1 MTTGTMKNSSLQR
14 EATKAALIRREAD
27 LQAAMKSP
35 TGLSKIAANLA
46 SPVRKY
52 LDYIGIFRK
61 FAVTEGWPDG
71 MPMIYDNDIEEFTAA
86 KIGANGTTRIIEVQ
100 VERTTLDEFEIVV
113 KPKVPYAEL
122 YKRLYQVMKRVKER
136 LEQGMAL
143 REDLYG
149 FSLLETVSQ
158 QLNVTTAVTTYLT
171 KDALAKAFTEVEKHR
186 LRVKSVLMSPF
197 GIQGVRR
204 WDYLM
209 VDNVAREEIRKS
221 GYLGSIWDADI
232 YINDQVTSGTF
243 YIIAEPEFT
252 AWMPIR
258 RDVDVI
264 PADDPD
270 NLLLGFVGYELLGMT
285 VHNAK
290 AVSKGTFNTAG

>member
-1 MTTGTMKNSSLQR
+1 MKTKQASLKR
-14 EATKAALIRREAD
+14 EAAKASMMRKEAD

-35 TGLSKIAANLA
+35 TGLHKIAANLA

-52 LDYIGIFRK
+52 LDYIGIYRK
-61 FAVTEGWPDG
+61 FSITEGWPDG
-71 MPMIYDNDIEEFTAA
+71 MPIIYDNDIEEFTAV
-86 KIGANGTTRIIEVQ
+86 KIGANGTSRIIEVE
-100 VERTTLDEFEIVV
+100 VERTTLEEFEIIVR
-113 KPKVPYAEL
+113 PKVPYAEL

-149 FSLLETVSQ
+149 FSLLETASQ
-158 QLNVTTAVTTYLT
+158 QVNTTSVISTYLT
-171 KDALAKAFTEVEKHR
+171 KDALARAFTQVEQHR
-186 LRVKSVLMSPF
+186 LRVKSILMSPY
-197 GIQGVRR
+197 GIQGIRR
-204 WDYLM
+204 WQYQD

-232 YINDQVTSGTF
+232 FINDQITSGTF

-252 AWMPIR
+252 AWTPIR

-270 NLLLGFVGYELLGMT
+270 NLLLGFVGYELLAMT
-285 VHNAK
+285 VHNGK
-290 AVSKGTFNTAG
+290 AVAKGTFNTAG

>member
-1 MTTGTMKNSSLQR
+1 MIEKNATLQR
-14 EATKAALIRREAD
+14 EAAKAALIRREAD

-35 TGLSKIAANLA
+35 TGLHKIAANLA

-52 LDYIGIFRK
+52 LDYIGIWRK
-61 FAVTEGWPDG
+61 FCVVEGWPDG
-71 MPMIYDNDIEEFTAA
+71 MPMIYDNDITEFTAV
-86 KIGANGTTRIIEVQ
+86 KIGRNGTTRIIECEVD
-100 VERTTLDEFEIVV
+100 RTTLEEFEIVV

-149 FSLLETVSQ
+149 FSLLETASQ
-158 QLNVTTAVTTYLT
+158 QLNTTIAITTYLT
-171 KDALAKAFTEVEKHR
+171 KDALAQAFTQVEKHR
-186 LRVKSVLMSPF
+186 LRVKSILMSPF
-197 GIQGVRR
+197 GIQGIRR
-204 WDYLM
+204 WDYLTI
-209 VDNVAREEIRKS
+209 DNVAREEIRKS

-243 YIIAEPEFT
+243 YIIAEPEFS

-285 VHNAK
+285 FHNGRA
-290 AVSKGTFNTAG
+290 AAKGTFNTAG

>member
-1 MTTGTMKNSSLQR
+1 MVQSGNATVQR
-14 EATKAALIRREAD
+14 EAAKASMLRKEAD

-35 TGLSKIAANLA
+35 TGLHKIAANLA

-52 LDYIGIFRK
+52 LDYIGIYRRFT
-61 FAVTEGWPDG
+61 VCEGWPDG
-71 MPMIYDNDIEEFTAA
+71 MPIIYDNDIEEFTAV
-86 KIGANGTTRIIEVQ
+86 KIGRNGTTRIIEAEV
-100 VERTTLDEFEIVV
+100 VRTELEEFEIVV
-113 KPKVPYAEL
+113 RPKVPYAEL

-149 FSLLETVSQ
+149 FSLLEVASQ
-158 QLNVTTAVTTYLT
+158 QVNTTVVITTYLT
-171 KDALAKAFTEVEKHR
+171 KDALARAFTQVERNR
-186 LRVKSVLMSPF
+186 LRVKSILMSPY
-197 GIQGVRR
+197 GIQGIRR
-204 WDYLM
+204 WQYSDI
-209 VDNVAREEIRKS
+209 DNVAREEIRKS

-252 AWMPIR
+252 AWTPIR

-270 NLLLGFVGYELLGMT
+270 NLLLGFVGYELLAMT
-285 VHNAK
+285 VHNGK
-290 AVSKGTFNTAG
+290 AVAKGQFDTNG

>member
-1 MTTGTMKNSSLQR
+1 MVQKQASMKR
-14 EATKAALIRREAD
+14 EAAKASLMRKEAD

-35 TGLSKIAANLA
+35 TGLHKIAANLA

-52 LDYIGIFRK
+52 LDYIGIYRK
-61 FAVTEGWPDG
+61 FGIVEGWPDG
-71 MPMIYDNDIEEFTAA
+71 MPIIYDNDIDEFTAV
-86 KIGANGTTRIIEVQ
+86 KIGRNGTTRIIEVE
-100 VERTTLDEFEIVV
+100 VERTELEEFEIVV
-113 KPKVPYAEL
+113 RPKVPYAEL

-149 FSLLETVSQ
+149 FSLLETASQ
-158 QLNVTTAVTTYLT
+158 TVNTTIVIATYLT
-171 KDALAKAFTEVEKHR
+171 KDALARAFTQVERHR
-186 LRVKSVLMSPF
+186 LRVKSILMSPY
-197 GIQGVRR
+197 GIQGIRR
-204 WDYLM
+204 WQYADI
-209 VDNVAREEIRKS
+209 DNVAREEIRKS

-232 YINDQVTSGTF
+232 YINDQVTSGVF

-252 AWMPIR
+252 AWTPIR

-270 NLLLGFVGYELLGMT
+270 NLLLGFVGYELLAMT
-285 VHNAK
+285 VHNGR
-290 AVSKGTFNTAG
+290 AVAKGTFNTAG

>member
-1 MTTGTMKNSSLQR
+1 MQTKKSPTMKR
-14 EATKAALIRREAD
+14 EAAKAAMMRKEAD

-35 TGLSKIAANLA
+35 SGLHKIAANLA

-52 LDYIGIFRK
+52 LDYIGIYRK
-61 FAVTEGWPDG
+61 FSVTEGWPDG
-71 MPMIYDNDIEEFTAA
+71 MPIIYDNDIEEFTAV
-86 KIGANGTTRIIEVQ
+86 KIGRNGTTRIIEIE
-100 VERTTLDEFEIVV
+100 VERTELEEFEIAVR
-113 KPKVPYAEL
+113 PKVPYAEL

-149 FSLLETVSQ
+149 FSLLETASQ
-158 QLNVTTAVTTYLT
+158 QVNTTIAITTYLT
-171 KDALAKAFTEVEKHR
+171 KDALARAFTQVERWR
-186 LRVKSVLMSPF
+186 LRVKSILMSPY
-197 GIQGVRR
+197 GIQGIRR
-204 WDYLM
+204 WRYEDI
-209 VDNVAREEIRKS
+209 DNVAREEIRKS
-221 GYLGSIWDADI
+221 GYLGTIWDADI

-252 AWMPIR
+252 AWTPIR

-270 NLLLGFVGYELLGMT
+270 NLLLGFVGYELLAMT
-285 VHNAK
+285 VHNGK
-290 AVSKGTFNTAG
+290 AVAKGTFNTAG

>member
-1 MTTGTMKNSSLQR
+1 MIEKNSTLQR
-14 EATKAALIRREAD
+14 EAAKASLIRKEAD

-46 SPVRKY
+46 SPVRKF
-52 LDYIGIFRK
+52 LDYLGIFRK
-61 FAVTEGWPDG
+61 FAVAEGWPDG
-71 MPMIYDNDIEEFTAA
+71 MPMIFDNDIIPEFNAV
-86 KIGANGTTRIIEVQ
+86 KIGRNGTTRIIEIEVD
-100 VERTTLDEFEIVV
+100 RTTLDEFEIVV
-113 KPKVPYAEL
+113 RPKVPYAEL

-149 FSLLETVSQ
+149 FSLLETASQ
-158 QLNVTTAVTTYLT
+158 QLNTTTAITTYLT
-171 KDALAKAFTEVEKHR
+171 KDALAQAFTQVEKYR
-186 LRVKSVLMSPF
+186 LRVKSILMSPF
-197 GIQGVRR
+197 GIQGIRR
-204 WDYLM
+204 WDYLA

-243 YIIAEPEFT
+243 YVIAEPEFT

-258 RDVDVI
+258 RDVDVV

-285 VHNAK
+285 VHNAR
-290 AVSKGTFNTAG
+290 AVAKGTFNIAG

>member
-1 MTTGTMKNSSLQR
+1 MITKEATLKR
-14 EATKAALIRREAD
+14 EAAKAAMLRREAD

-35 TGLSKIAANLA
+35 NGLSKIAANLA

-61 FAVTEGWPDG
+61 FCVTENWPDG
-71 MPMIYDNDIEEFTAA
+71 MPIIYDNDISEFTAV
-86 KIGANGTTRIIEVQ
+86 KVGSNGTTRIIEVE
-100 VERTTLDEFEIVV
+100 VERTTLTEFEIVV
-113 KPKVPYAEL
+113 RPKVPYAEL

-143 REDLYG
+143 REDIYG
-149 FSLLETVSQ
+149 FSLLETASQ
-158 QLNVTTAVTTYLT
+158 QVNTTIAITTYLT
-171 KDALAKAFTEVEKHR
+171 KDALAQAFTQVEKNR
-186 LRVKSVLMSPF
+186 LRVKSILMSPF
-197 GIQGVRR
+197 GIQGIRR
-204 WDYLM
+204 WDYNTI
-209 VDNVAREEIRKS
+209 DNVAREEIRKS

-258 RDVDVI
+258 KDVDVI

-270 NLLLGFVGYELLGMT
+270 NLLLGFVGYELLAMT
-285 VHNAK
+285 VHNGR
-290 AVSKGTFNTAG
+290 AVAKGTFNTAG

>member
-1 MTTGTMKNSSLQR
+1 MVDKTATLNR
-14 EATKAALIRREAD
+14 EAAKAAMLRREAD
-27 LQAAMKSP
+27 LQAAMKNP
-35 TGLSKIAANLA
+35 TGLHKIAANLA

-71 MPMIYDNDIEEFTAA
+71 MPMIYDNDIGEFTAV
-86 KIGANGTTRIIEVQ
+86 KIGKNGTTRIIEVE

-113 KPKVPYAEL
+113 RPKVPYAEL

-149 FSLLETVSQ
+149 FSLLETASQ
-158 QLNVTTAVTTYLT
+158 QVNTTIAISTYLT
-171 KDALAKAFTEVEKHR
+171 KDALARAFSQVEKHR
-186 LRVKSVLMSPF
+186 LRVKSILMSPF
-197 GIQGVRR
+197 GIQGIRR
-204 WDYLM
+204 WDYQTI
-209 VDNVAREEIRKS
+209 DNVAREEIRKS

-285 VHNAK
+285 VHNGR
-290 AVSKGTFNTAG
+290 AVAKGTFDING

>member
-1 MTTGTMKNSSLQR
+1 MKTKQASLKR
-14 EATKAALIRREAD
+14 EAAKASMMRKEAD

-35 TGLSKIAANLA
+35 TGLHKIAANLA

-52 LDYIGIFRK
+52 LDYIGIYRK
-61 FAVTEGWPDG
+61 FSLTEGWPDG
-71 MPMIYDNDIEEFTAA
+71 MPIIYDNDIEEFTAV
-86 KIGANGTTRIIEVQ
+86 KIGVNGTTRIIEVE
-100 VERTTLDEFEIVV
+100 VERTTLEEFEIVV
-113 KPKVPYAEL
+113 RPKVPYAEL

-149 FSLLETVSQ
+149 FSLLETASQ
-158 QLNVTTAVTTYLT
+158 QVNTTIAISTYLT
-171 KDALAKAFTEVEKHR
+171 KDALARAFTQVERHR
-186 LRVKSVLMSPF
+186 LRVKSILMSPY
-197 GIQGVRR
+197 GIQGIRR
-204 WDYLM
+204 WQYQDI
-209 VDNVAREEIRKS
+209 DNVAREEIRKS

-232 YINDQVTSGTF
+232 YINDQITSGTF

-252 AWMPIR
+252 AWTPIR

-270 NLLLGFVGYELLGMT
+270 NLLLGFVGYELLAMT
-285 VHNAK
+285 VHNGK
-290 AVSKGTFNTAG
+290 AVAKGTFNTAG

>member
-1 MTTGTMKNSSLQR
+1 MQTKQASIKR
-14 EATKAALIRREAD
+14 EASKAAMMRKEAD

-35 TGLSKIAANLA
+35 TGLHKIAANLA

-52 LDYIGIFRK
+52 LDYIGIYRK
-61 FAVTEGWPDG
+61 FSIAEGWPDG
-71 MPMIYDNDIEEFTAA
+71 MPIIYDNDIDEFTAV
-86 KIGANGTTRIIEVQ
+86 KIGRNGTTRIIEIE
-100 VERTTLDEFEIVV
+100 VERTELTEFEIVV

-149 FSLLETVSQ
+149 FSLLETASQ
-158 QLNVTTAVTTYLT
+158 QVNTTIAITTYLT
-171 KDALAKAFTEVEKHR
+171 KDALAQAFTQVEQHR
-186 LRVKSVLMSPF
+186 LRVKSILMSPF
-197 GIQGVRR
+197 GIQGIRR
-204 WDYLM
+204 WRYED

-221 GYLGSIWDADI
+221 GYLGSLWDADI
-232 YINDQVTSGTF
+232 YINDQVTSGVF

-252 AWMPIR
+252 AWTPIR

-270 NLLLGFVGYELLGMT
+270 NLLLGFVGYELLAMT
-285 VHNAK
+285 VHNGR
-290 AVSKGTFNTAG
+290 AVAKGTFNTAG

>member
-1 MTTGTMKNSSLQR
+1 MKTKQASLKR
-14 EATKAALIRREAD
+14 EAAKASMMRKEAD

-35 TGLSKIAANLA
+35 TGLHKIAANLA

-52 LDYIGIFRK
+52 LDYIGIYRK
-61 FAVTEGWPDG
+61 FSIAEGWPDG
-71 MPMIYDNDIEEFTAA
+71 MPIIYDNDIEEFTAV
-86 KIGANGTTRIIEVQ
+86 KIGRNGTTRIIEVE
-100 VERTTLDEFEIVV
+100 VDRTELEEFEIVV
-113 KPKVPYAEL
+113 RPKVPYAEL

-149 FSLLETVSQ
+149 FSLLETASQ
-158 QLNVTTAVTTYLT
+158 QVNTTITVSTYLT
-171 KDALAKAFTEVEKHR
+171 KDALAQAFTQVERHR
-186 LRVKSVLMSPF
+186 LRVKSILMSPY
-197 GIQGVRR
+197 GIQGIRR
-204 WDYLM
+204 WQYQD

-221 GYLGSIWDADI
+221 GYLGSIWNADI

-252 AWMPIR
+252 AWTPIR

-285 VHNAK
+285 VHNGK
-290 AVSKGTFNTAG
+290 AVAKGNFNIAG

>member
-1 MTTGTMKNSSLQR
+1 MQTKTATQKR
-14 EATKAALIRREAD
+14 EAAKAAMMRKEAD

-35 TGLSKIAANLA
+35 TGLHKIAANLA

-52 LDYIGIFRK
+52 LDYIGIYRK
-61 FAVTEGWPDG
+61 FSVTEGWPDG
-71 MPMIYDNDIEEFTAA
+71 MPLIYDEDIEEFTAV
-86 KIGANGTTRIIEVQ
+86 KIGRNGTTRIVECEVDR
-100 VERTTLDEFEIVV
+100 VELTEFEIVV

-149 FSLLETVSQ
+149 FSLLETASQ
-158 QLNVTTAVTTYLT
+158 QVNTTITITTYLT
-171 KDALAKAFTEVEKHR
+171 KDALARAMTQVEQHR
-186 LRVKSVLMSPF
+186 LRVKSILMSPY
-197 GIQGVRR
+197 GIQGIRR
-204 WDYLM
+204 WQYADI
-209 VDNVAREEIRKS
+209 DNVAREEIRKS

-252 AWMPIR
+252 AWTPIR

-270 NLLLGFVGYELLGMT
+270 NLLLGFVGYELLAMT
-285 VHNAK
+285 VHNGR
-290 AVSKGTFNTAG
+290 AVAKGTFNTAG

>member
-1 MTTGTMKNSSLQR
+1 MVAKTATIDR
-14 EATKAALIRREAD
+14 EAAKSAMLRKEAD
-27 LQAAMKSP
+27 LAAAMKSP

-61 FAVTEGWPDG
+61 FSVVENWPDG
-71 MPMIYDNDIEEFTAA
+71 MPIIFDNDIAEFTAV
-86 KIGANGTTRIIEVQ
+86 KIGKNGTTRIIEVE
-100 VERTTLDEFEIVV
+100 VERTTLTEFEIVV
-113 KPKVPYAEL
+113 RPKVPYAEL
-122 YKRLYQVMKRVKER
+122 YKRLYQVMKRTKER

-149 FSLLETVSQ
+149 FSLLEVASQ
-158 QLNVTTAVTTYLT
+158 QVNTTIAITTYLT
-171 KDALAKAFTEVEKHR
+171 KDALAQAFSQVEKHR
-186 LRVKSVLMSPF
+186 LRVKSILMSPY
-197 GIQGVRR
+197 GIQGIRR

-232 YINDQVTSGTF
+232 YVNDQVTSGTF

-270 NLLLGFVGYELLGMT
+270 NLLLGFVGYENLAMT
-285 VHNAK
+285 VHNGR
-290 AVSKGTFNTAG
+290 AVAKGTFNIYG

>member
-1 MTTGTMKNSSLQR
+1 MLTKQASTKR
-14 EATKAALIRREAD
+14 EAAKASLMRKEAD

-35 TGLSKIAANLA
+35 TGLHKIAANLA

-52 LDYIGIFRK
+52 LDYIGIYRK
-61 FAVTEGWPDG
+61 FSIVEGWPDG
-71 MPMIYDNDIEEFTAA
+71 MPIIYDNDIDEFTAV
-86 KIGANGTTRIIEVQ
+86 KIGRNGTTRIIEVE
-100 VERTTLDEFEIVV
+100 VERTELEEFEIVV
-113 KPKVPYAEL
+113 RPKVPYAEL

-149 FSLLETVSQ
+149 FSLLETASQ
-158 QLNVTTAVTTYLT
+158 QVNQTIVISTYLT
-171 KDALAKAFTEVEKHR
+171 KDALARAFTQVEQHR
-186 LRVKSVLMSPF
+186 LRVKSILMSPY
-197 GIQGVRR
+197 GIQGIRR
-204 WDYLM
+204 WQYEDI
-209 VDNVAREEIRKS
+209 DNVAREEIRKS

-232 YINDQVTSGTF
+232 YINDQVTSGVF

-252 AWMPIR
+252 AWTPIR

-270 NLLLGFVGYELLGMT
+270 NLLLGFVGYELLAMT
-285 VHNAK
+285 VHNGR
-290 AVSKGTFNTAG
+290 AVAKGTFNTAG

>member
-1 MTTGTMKNSSLQR
+1 MVTKQASTKR
-14 EATKAALIRREAD
+14 EAAKASMMRKEAD

-35 TGLSKIAANLA
+35 TGLHKIAANLA
-46 SPVRKY
+46 SPVRKF
-52 LDYIGIFRK
+52 LDYIGIYRK
-61 FAVTEGWPDG
+61 FSVTEGWPDG
-71 MPMIYDNDIEEFTAA
+71 MPIIYDNDIDEFTAV
-86 KIGANGTTRIIEVQ
+86 KIGRNGTTRIIEIE
-100 VERTTLDEFEIVV
+100 VERTTLEEFEIVV
-113 KPKVPYAEL
+113 RPKVPYAEL

-143 REDLYG
+143 REDLFG
-149 FSLLETVSQ
+149 FSLLETASTSRNTTIVVS
-158 QLNVTTAVTTYLT
+158 TYLT
-171 KDALAKAFTEVEKHR
+171 KDALARAFSQVEQYR
-186 LRVKSVLMSPF
+186 LRVKSILMSPF
-197 GIQGVRR
+197 GIQGIRR
-204 WDYLM
+204 WRYEE

-252 AWMPIR
+252 AWTPIR

-270 NLLLGFVGYELLGMT
+270 NLLLGFVGYELLAMT
-285 VHNAK
+285 VHNDR
-290 AVSKGTFNTAG
+290 AVAKGTFNTAG

>member
-1 MTTGTMKNSSLQR
+1 MTEKTSTLHR
-14 EATKAALIRREAD
+14 EAAKASLIRREAD

-35 TGLSKIAANLA
+35 TGLHKIAANLA

-52 LDYIGIFRK
+52 LDYIGIYRK
-61 FAVTEGWPDG
+61 MSIVEGWPDG
-71 MPMIYDNDIEEFTAA
+71 MPLIYDEDISEFTAV
-86 KIGANGTTRIIEVQ
+86 KIGKNGTTRIVECE
-100 VERTTLDEFEIVV
+100 VERTELTEFEIVV
-113 KPKVPYAEL
+113 RPKVPYAEL

-149 FSLLETVSQ
+149 FSLIETASQ
-158 QLNVTTAVTTYLT
+158 QLNSTVAISTYLT
-171 KDALAKAFTEVEKHR
+171 KDALAQAFTQVERHR
-186 LRVKSVLMSPF
+186 LRVKSILMSPF
-197 GIQGVRR
+197 GIQGIRR
-204 WDYLM
+204 WDYNT

-221 GYLGSIWDADI
+221 GYLGSLWDADI

-243 YIIAEPEFT
+243 YILAEPEMS

-270 NLLLGFVGYELLGMT
+270 NLLLGFTGYELLAMT
-285 VHNAK
+285 WHNARS
-290 AVSKGTFNTAG
+290 AAKGTFNTAG

>member
-1 MTTGTMKNSSLQR
+1 MTKT
-14 EATKAALIRREAD
+14 ATVDRQAAAQAMIRKESD

-61 FAVTEGWPDG
+61 FSVVESWPDG
-71 MPMIYDNDIEEFTAA
+71 MPMIYDGDISEFTAV
-86 KIGANGTTRIIEVQ
+86 KIGKNGTTRIIEIE
-100 VERTTLDEFEIVV
+100 VERTTLTEFEIAVR
-113 KPKVPYAEL
+113 PKVPYAEL
-122 YKRLYQVMKRVKER
+122 YKRLYQVMKRAKER
-136 LEQGMAL
+136 LEQSMAL

-149 FSLLETVSQ
+149 FSLIETASQ
-158 QLNVTTAVTTYLT
+158 QVNTTIAITTYLT
-171 KDALAKAFTEVEKHR
+171 KDALAQAFSQVEKHR
-186 LRVKSVLMSPF
+186 LRVKSILMSPF
-197 GIQGVRR
+197 GIQGIRR
-204 WDYLM
+204 WDYLA

-232 YINDQVTSGTF
+232 YVNDQVTSGTF
-243 YIIAEPEFT
+243 YIMAEPEFSS
-252 AWMPIR
+252 WMPIR

-270 NLLLGFVGYELLGMT
+270 NLLLGFVGYEYLGMT
-285 VHNAK
+285 WHNGRA
-290 AVSKGTFNTAG
+290 AAKGTFNIYG

>member
-1 MTTGTMKNSSLQR
+1 MITKQASMKR
-14 EATKAALIRREAD
+14 EAAKASMMRKEAD

-35 TGLSKIAANLA
+35 TGLHKIAANLA

-61 FAVTEGWPDG
+61 FAVSEGWPDG
-71 MPMIYDNDIEEFTAA
+71 MPMIYDNDIDEFTAV
-86 KIGANGTTRIIEVQ
+86 KIGANGTTRIVEVE
-100 VERTTLDEFEIVV
+100 VERTELTEFEILVR
-113 KPKVPYAEL
+113 PKVPYAEL

-149 FSLLETVSQ
+149 FSLLETASQ
-158 QLNVTTAVTTYLT
+158 QVNTTIAISTYLT
-171 KDALAKAFTEVEKHR
+171 KDALARAFTQVEQHR
-186 LRVKSVLMSPF
+186 LRVKSILMSPY
-197 GIQGVRR
+197 GIQGIRR
-204 WDYLM
+204 WQYEDI
-209 VDNVAREEIRKS
+209 DNTAREEIRKS

-270 NLLLGFVGYELLGMT
+270 NVLLGFVGYELLGMT
-285 VHNAK
+285 VHNGK
-290 AVSKGTFNTAG
+290 AVAKGTFNTSG

>member
-1 MTTGTMKNSSLQR
+1 MVKNASMKR
-14 EATKAALIRREAD
+14 EAAKASLMRKEAD

-35 TGLSKIAANLA
+35 TGLAKIAANLA

-52 LDYIGIFRK
+52 LDYIGIYRK
-61 FAVTEGWPDG
+61 FSVTEGWPDG
-71 MPMIYDNDIEEFTAA
+71 MPIIYDGDIEEFTAV
-86 KIGANGTTRIIEVQ
+86 KIGANGTTRIIEIE
-100 VERTTLDEFEIVV
+100 VERTELTEFEIVV
-113 KPKVPYAEL
+113 RPKVPYAEL

-149 FSLLETVSQ
+149 FSLLETASQ
-158 QLNVTTAVTTYLT
+158 QVNTTIVVTTYLT
-171 KDALAKAFTEVEKHR
+171 KDALAKAFTQVERHR
-186 LRVKSVLMSPF
+186 LRVKSILMSPYGVQ
-197 GIQGVRR
+197 GIRR
-204 WDYLM
+204 WQYEDI
-209 VDNVAREEIRKS
+209 DNVAREEIRKS

-252 AWMPIR
+252 AWTPIR

-270 NLLLGFVGYELLGMT
+270 NLLLGFVGYELLAMT
-285 VHNAK
+285 VHNGK
-290 AVSKGTFNTAG
+290 AVAKGTFNTAG

>member
-1 MTTGTMKNSSLQR
+1 MQTNNATLKR
-14 EATKAALIRREAD
+14 EAQMAAMMKKEAD
-27 LQAAMKSP
+27 LQAAVKSQ
-35 TGLSKIAANLA
+35 TGLHKIAANLA

-61 FAVTEGWPDG
+61 FAVTEGWPDA
-71 MPMIYDNDIEEFTAA
+71 MPMIYDNDILEFTAV
-86 KIGANGTTRIIEVQ
+86 KIGKNGTTRIIEVE
-100 VERTTLDEFEIVV
+100 VERTTLDEFEIAVR
-113 KPKVPYAEL
+113 PKVPYAEL

-149 FSLLETVSQ
+149 FSLLETASQ
-158 QLNVTTAVTTYLT
+158 QTNVGVAVTTYLT
-171 KDALAKAFTEVEKHR
+171 KDALARAMTQVERHR
-186 LRVKSVLMSPF
+186 LRVKSILMSPY
-197 GIQGVRR
+197 GIQGIRR
-204 WDYLM
+204 WDYLTI
-209 VDNVAREEIRKS
+209 DNVAREEIRKS

-264 PADDPD
+264 PADNPD

-285 VHNAK
+285 VHNGR
-290 AVSKGTFNTAG
+290 AVSKGTFDITG

>member
-1 MTTGTMKNSSLQR
+1 MQTKQASIKR
-14 EATKAALIRREAD
+14 EASKAAMMRKEAD

-35 TGLSKIAANLA
+35 TGLHKIAANLA

-52 LDYIGIFRK
+52 LDYIGIYRK
-61 FAVTEGWPDG
+61 FSIAEGWPDG
-71 MPMIYDNDIEEFTAA
+71 MPIIYDNDIDEFTAV
-86 KIGANGTTRIIEVQ
+86 KIGRNGTTRIIEIE
-100 VERTTLDEFEIVV
+100 VERTELTEFEIVV

-149 FSLLETVSQ
+149 FSLLETASQ
-158 QLNVTTAVTTYLT
+158 QVNTTIAITTYLT
-171 KDALAKAFTEVEKHR
+171 KDALAQAFTQVEQHR
-186 LRVKSVLMSPF
+186 LRVKSILMSPF
-197 GIQGVRR
+197 GIQGIRR
-204 WDYLM
+204 WRYED

-221 GYLGSIWDADI
+221 GYLGSLWDADI
-232 YINDQVTSGTF
+232 YINDQVTSGVF

-252 AWMPIR
+252 AWTSIR

-270 NLLLGFVGYELLGMT
+270 NLLLGFVGYELLAMT
-285 VHNAK
+285 VHNGR
-290 AVSKGTFNTAG
+290 AVAKGTFNTAG

>member
-1 MTTGTMKNSSLQR
+1 MITKQASTKR
-14 EATKAALIRREAD
+14 EAAKASMMRKEAD

-35 TGLSKIAANLA
+35 TGLHKIAANLA

-52 LDYIGIFRK
+52 LDYIGIYRRFS
-61 FAVTEGWPDG
+61 VVEGWPDG
-71 MPMIYDNDIEEFTAA
+71 MPIIYDNDIDEFTAV
-86 KIGANGTTRIIEVQ
+86 KIGRNGTTRIIEVE
-100 VERTTLDEFEIVV
+100 VERTELEEFEIVV
-113 KPKVPYAEL
+113 RPKVPYAEL

-149 FSLLETVSQ
+149 FSLLETASQ
-158 QLNVTTAVTTYLT
+158 QVNTTTVISTYLT
-171 KDALAKAFTEVEKHR
+171 KDALARAFTQVERHR
-186 LRVKSVLMSPF
+186 LRVKSILMSPY
-197 GIQGVRR
+197 GIQGIRR
-204 WDYLM
+204 WQYQDI
-209 VDNVAREEIRKS
+209 DNVAREEIRKS

-252 AWMPIR
+252 AWTPIR

-270 NLLLGFVGYELLGMT
+270 NLQLGFVGYELLAMT
-285 VHNAK
+285 VHNGK
-290 AVSKGTFNTAG
+290 AVAKGTFNTAG

>member
-1 MTTGTMKNSSLQR
+1 MTKNATTKR
-14 EATKAALIRREAD
+14 EAAKASMMRKEAD

-35 TGLSKIAANLA
+35 TGLHKIAANLA

-52 LDYIGIFRK
+52 LDYIGIYRK
-61 FAVTEGWPDG
+61 FSVTEGWPDG
-71 MPMIYDNDIEEFTAA
+71 MPIIYDNDIDEFTAV
-86 KIGANGTTRIIEVQ
+86 KIGKNGTTRIIEIE
-100 VERTTLDEFEIVV
+100 VERTELTEFEIVV
-113 KPKVPYAEL
+113 RPKVPYQEL

-143 REDLYG
+143 REDIYG
-149 FSLLETVSQ
+149 FSLLETASQ
-158 QLNVTTAVTTYLT
+158 QVNVTTVITTYLT
-171 KDALAKAFTEVEKHR
+171 KDALARAFTQVERHR
-186 LRVKSVLMSPF
+186 LRVKSILMSPY
-197 GIQGVRR
+197 GIQGIRR
-204 WDYLM
+204 WQYQDI
-209 VDNVAREEIRKS
+209 DNVAREEIRKS

-252 AWMPIR
+252 AWTPIR

-270 NLLLGFVGYELLGMT
+270 NLLLGFVGYELLAMT
-285 VHNAK
+285 VHNGR
-290 AVSKGTFNTAG
+290 AVAKGTFNTAG

>member
-1 MTTGTMKNSSLQR
+1 MVIKNASMKR
-14 EATKAALIRREAD
+14 EAAKASMMRKEAD
-27 LQAAMKSP
+27 LQAAIKSP

-61 FAVTEGWPDG
+61 FCISEGWPDG
-71 MPMIYDNDIEEFTAA
+71 MPIIYDNDIEEFTAV
-86 KIGANGTTRIIEVQ
+86 KIGRNGTTRIIEIE
-100 VERTTLDEFEIVV
+100 VERTELEEFEIVV

-149 FSLLETVSQ
+149 FSLLETASQ
-158 QLNVTTAVTTYLT
+158 QVNTTIAVTTYLT
-171 KDALAKAFTEVEKHR
+171 KDALARAFTQVEQHR
-186 LRVKSVLMSPF
+186 LRVKSILMSPF

-204 WDYLM
+204 WQYQDI
-209 VDNVAREEIRKS
+209 DNVAREEIRKS

-232 YINDQVTSGTF
+232 YINDQITSGTF

-270 NLLLGFVGYELLGMT
+270 NLLLGFVGYELLAMT
-285 VHNAK
+285 VHNGK
-290 AVSKGTFNTAG
+290 AVAKGTFNTAG

>member
-1 MTTGTMKNSSLQR
+1 MKTKQASLKR
-14 EATKAALIRREAD
+14 EAAKASMMRKEAD

-35 TGLSKIAANLA
+35 TGLHKIAANLA

-52 LDYIGIFRK
+52 LDYIGIYRK
-61 FAVTEGWPDG
+61 FSITEGWPDG
-71 MPMIYDNDIEEFTAA
+71 MPIIYDNDIEEFTAV
-86 KIGANGTTRIIEVQ
+86 KIGTNGTSRIIEVE
-100 VERTTLDEFEIVV
+100 VERTTLEEFEIVV
-113 KPKVPYAEL
+113 RPKVPYAEL

-149 FSLLETVSQ
+149 FSLLETASQ
-158 QLNVTTAVTTYLT
+158 QVNTTSVISTYLT
-171 KDALAKAFTEVEKHR
+171 KDALARAFTQVEQHR
-186 LRVKSVLMSPF
+186 LRVKSILMSPY
-197 GIQGVRR
+197 GIQGIRR
-204 WDYLM
+204 WQYQD

-232 YINDQVTSGTF
+232 FINDQITSGTF

-252 AWMPIR
+252 AWTPIR

-270 NLLLGFVGYELLGMT
+270 NLLLGFVGYELLAMT
-285 VHNAK
+285 VHNGK
-290 AVSKGTFNTAG
+290 AVAKGTFNTAG

>member
-1 MTTGTMKNSSLQR
+1 MIAKKASTKR
-14 EATKAALIRREAD
+14 EAAKASMMRKEAD

-35 TGLSKIAANLA
+35 TGLHKIAANLA

-52 LDYIGIFRK
+52 LDYIGIYRK
-61 FAVTEGWPDG
+61 FSVVEGWPDG
-71 MPMIYDNDIEEFTAA
+71 MPIIYDNDIDEFTAV
-86 KIGANGTTRIIEVQ
+86 KIGNKGTTRIIEVE
-100 VERTTLDEFEIVV
+100 VERTELTEFEIVV
-113 KPKVPYAEL
+113 RPKVPYAEL

-149 FSLLETVSQ
+149 FSLLETASQ
-158 QLNVTTAVTTYLT
+158 QVNTTIVISTYLT
-171 KDALAKAFTEVEKHR
+171 KDALARAFTQVEQHR
-186 LRVKSVLMSPF
+186 LRVKSILMSPY
-197 GIQGVRR
+197 GIQGIRR
-204 WDYLM
+204 WQYQDI
-209 VDNVAREEIRKS
+209 DNVAREEIRKS

-252 AWMPIR
+252 AWTPIR

-270 NLLLGFVGYELLGMT
+270 NLLLGFVGYELLAMT
-285 VHNAK
+285 VHNGK
-290 AVSKGTFNTAG
+290 AVAKGTFNTAG